1 MDGSEIPC
9 LLFEVIHSRDA
20 PMRLA
25 LHLSLEVFT
34 PFAVLPP
41 NFRAIKIALGPTNVM
56 TVQDADSIC
65 LLQVVHDS
73 YYLQRSQV
81 FWKSSA

>member
-1 MDGSEIPC
+1 
-9 LLFEVIHSRDA
+9 
-20 PMRLA
+20 MRLA

-34 PFAVLPP
+34 PFAVLPL
-41 NFRAIKIALGPTNVM
+41 NFRAIKIALGPTNVV

-73 YYLQRSQV
+73 CYL
-81 FWKSSA
+81 